1 MGQIAFAAYSD
12 NSGYPQN
19 TFLTFNEVPEN
30 VGGAFNGNTGVFTS
44 PRTGTYIFGFTA
56 EVFENPTR
64 CWINVYIND
73 SNKRYFHNFQS
84 DRHNTF
90 SFTLIEK
97 LNADDA
103 LKLKIQGSSCKL
115 IANAGRKIYFYG
127 FLMNS
132 S

>member
-30 VGGAFNGNTGVFTS
+30 VGGAFNGNTGVFTT

-64 CWINVYIND
+64 CWINVDIND
-73 SNKRYFHNFQS
+73 SIRRIVYNYQS

-97 LNADDA
+97 LNTEDA
-103 LKLKIQGSSCKL
+103 LKLQIADSNCKL
-115 IANAGRKIYFYG
+115 IADASRKIYFYG